1 MNEVLIKQSQ
11 IDHLSLV
18 IKKIPNNNF
27 KSSLR
32 VSQQKHNGLP
42 PRNIK
47 EMSATSIYLKE
58 IFRPTLLTALEEKNY
73 ALLNLKGDQAA
84 RTILIER
91 NVRFVVKIAHLYT
104 NRGLSFL
111 DLVQEGNIGL
121 IQAVDKFNPEMGNR
135 LSTYAMYWIKQAID
149 LAIMNQGNTIRIPT
163 PVLKEIRRYQKARN
177 EFIRNL
183 SYTPSLKE
191 TADYMGLTLE
201 KIEKVVFTMQRISS
215 YSTEGT
221 SNIDIEAVSD
231 HKRLEPS
238 IQIQKSIMQVNVN
251 QCVLKLP
258 QKYQYVICRRFGLC
272 GYDIETLEQIAA
284 DLHFSIE
291 HIRQVQ
297 CVAISKLKLIFKN
310 NNLTSQ
316 ALLDY

>member
-18 IKKIPNNNF
+18 IKKIPHNNF

-32 VSQQKHNGLP
+32 GSQLKHSGLP

-238 IQIQKSIMQVNVN
+238 IQIQKSIMQINVN

-272 GYDIETLEQIAA
+272 GYDIETLEQIAT

-291 HIRQVQ
+291 HIRQIQ

>member
-1 MNEVLIKQSQ
+1 
-11 IDHLSLV
+11 
-18 IKKIPNNNF
+18 
-27 KSSLR
+27 
-32 VSQQKHNGLP
+32 
-42 PRNIK
+42 
-47 EMSATSIYLKE
+47 MSATSIYLKE

-135 LSTYAMYWIKQAID
+135 LTTYAMYWIKQAID

-183 SYTPSLKE
+183 WL
-191 TADYMGLTLE
+191 
-201 KIEKVVFTMQRISS
+201 
-215 YSTEGT
+215 
-221 SNIDIEAVSD
+221 
-231 HKRLEPS
+231 
-238 IQIQKSIMQVNVN
+238 
-251 QCVLKLP
+251 
-258 QKYQYVICRRFGLC
+258 YV
-272 GYDIETLEQIAA
+272 
-284 DLHFSIE
+284 
-291 HIRQVQ
+291 
-297 CVAISKLKLIFKN
+297 K
-310 NNLTSQ
+310 
-316 ALLDY
+316 